1 MDEQNLQAVNA
12 IKITYAQVDEG
23 EKAGDYT
30 LTLQWK
36 ADLAGTEPDTYWV
49 WLIRDGQTVQTQK
62 AEECEAEMECT
73 GLDPKQNYYVVVS
86 DHETGYDLKKCP
98 MVLLAFR
105 SIEGLACV
113 YDGQRVTLR
122 WKRPEESILFTDL
135 YAEGERCEVPSS
147 RCHASLELEA
157 ADLSDSDA
165 SPGLFQVEAC
175 SFINDISSG
184 PVKMSGWLYVRSAQ
198 LTSVTFQQDAED
210 SVTLQAAFTHPYL
223 DQEGVMARLALV
235 GADGADLLC
244 QEPQNLEKGKDSYM
258 LSFSTNGKYDW
269 QSCWVR
275 VDLCGE
281 GSVSR
286 LPSPWV
292 NQVPLARPEIVGC
305 ETRPNSLTL
314 RWNYPAGVQAGFGLQ
329 WGQTSIAKGAVRS
342 AQLPATGPQD
352 LDQAVEVWAVS
363 PDGTCSAPHTVW
375 KPFAPGYYPAADGGA
390 KLCLT
395 GYSDNTLELLLPGN
409 AFGAA
414 LTAAISSGVLR
425 IDPEKPQILEISTAD
440 VLTAE
445 QWTKFRTA
453 LLQAGVTPEGYYA
466 VCRQVSRAARMS
478 PETQLNCLCGLNA
491 AHRQVDL
498 VPGMV
503 LTVSAASYQ
512 LQPDP
517 DAQLNEGFVQGA
529 QAAYPIHLAQ
539 LESSSVLS
547 LDALLHAVQP
557 GWESGIVPEDHPNL
571 RLWAGAGDF
580 FRRDVRAAYGRICYP
595 QRYLDPDQLPTR
607 YPSDNALILLSNSL
621 DTLDT
626 AAEELYADP
635 TTEIA
640 TPYLQCVGRGMW
652 GLSQSVWVQGAE
664 RLLPVGTTLGSLLL
678 QQGIDS
684 PVTAAQQGALR
695 MWRRTPFGQL
705 PVNLAWFEEDKT
717 KALLLLGGDRIE
729 VYK

>member
-1 MDEQNLQAVNA
+1 MDAQNYQNVNE
-12 IKITYAQVDEG
+12 IKITYAQVTKSQSEG
-23 EKAGDYT
+23 KYHLSLQWDVKPAGEMPSCYWVFLFQDGR
-30 LTLQWK
+30 TLQS
-36 ADLAGTEPDTYWV
+36 
-49 WLIRDGQTVQTQK
+49 QK
-62 AEECEAEMECT
+62 VEAEEAEVDCS
-73 GLDPKQNYYVVVS
+73 GLDPQQTYYAGVS
-86 DHETGYDLKKCP
+86 AKEQFDAKRCQP
-98 MVLLAFR
+98 VLLSFR
-105 SIEGLACV
+105 EIEGLASV
-113 YDGQRVTLR
+113 YDGKRVSLC
-122 WKRPEESILFTDL
+122 WKKSKEPIQFTEL
-135 YAEGERCEVPSS
+135 YARGERCNVPSS
-147 RCHASLELEA
+147 RCHGSLELEA
-157 ADLSDSDA
+157 ADVSDSGADA
-165 SPGLFQVEAC
+165 GRFQVEVC
-175 SFINDISSG
+175 SFINEISSG
-184 PVKMSGWLYVRSAQ
+184 PVNMSGWLYVWPAQ
-198 LTSVTFQQDAED
+198 LTSVTLQQDAED
-210 SVTLQAAFTHPYL
+210 SVILQAVFTHPYP
-223 DQEGVMARLALV
+223 DQEGVMARLVLV
-235 GADGADLLC
+235 GADGTDLLC
-244 QEPQNLEKGKDSYM
+244 QEPQTLEKGIDSYT
-258 LSFSTNGKYDW
+258 LSFSINGKYDW
-269 QSCWVR
+269 QGCWVR

-286 LPSPWV
+286 LPSPWG

-305 ETRPNSLTL
+305 EAWPDGLTL

-342 AQLPATGPQD
+342 AQLPVTELRD
-352 LDQAVEVWAVS
+352 LNQAVEVWAVS
-363 PDGTCSAPHTVW
+363 PGGTCSAPHTVW

-390 KLCLT
+390 KLCLAS
-395 GYSDNTLELLLPGN
+395 YNDSTLEISLPGN
-409 AFGAA
+409 AFGTT

-425 IDPEKPQILEISTAD
+425 IDPEKPQVLAISTAD
-440 VLTAE
+440 ALTAE
-445 QWTKFRTA
+445 QWTEFRKA

-466 VCRQVSRAARMS
+466 ICRQVSRVARMS

-498 VPGMV
+498 APGMV

-539 LESSSVLS
+539 LGSSSVLS

-626 AAEELYADP
+626 AANNLYADP
-635 TTEIA
+635 TMEIS

-664 RLLPVGTTLGSLLL
+664 RLLPVGTALGALLL

-684 PVTAAQQGALR
+684 PVAAARQGALR
-695 MWRRTPFGQL
+695 MWRMTPFGQM
-705 PVNLAWFEEDKT
+705 PVNLAWFEEDKAKT
-717 KALLLLGGDRIE
+717 LLLLGGDRIE
-729 VYK
+729 VSK